1 MSNRPLRFIHAADF
15 HLEQPPSG
23 IAAVPDALR
32 ELFLES
38 AWLAAEKVFEVVLS
52 EEAEF
57 LVLCGDLLSPL
68 KTGPRGPLFLSEQFE
83 RLAQRA
89 IPVYWAAGRV
99 DPPELWP
106 SAVPLPKNV
115 HVFPVGR
122 PEAINYDR
130 DGVPAV
136 RLVGASRLRGRKMCA
151 SEFEPDPAGLFTIA
165 AVHGSVASES
175 LRAPTSI
182 TGPWAETIRATRC
195 SPPPTRPIIR
205 ERPKGAGPINA
216 VRTAARSFKLMR
228 IASFA
233 PR

>member
-68 KTGPRGPLFLSEQFE
+68 KTGPRAALPL
-83 RLAQRA
+83 R
-89 IPVYWAAGRV
+89 
-99 DPPELWP
+99 
-106 SAVPLPKNV
+106 
-115 HVFPVGR
+115 
-122 PEAINYDR
+122 
-130 DGVPAV
+130 
-136 RLVGASRLRGRKMCA
+136 
-151 SEFEPDPAGLFTIA
+151 
-165 AVHGSVASES
+165 
-175 LRAPTSI
+175 
-182 TGPWAETIRATRC
+182 
-195 SPPPTRPIIR
+195 
-205 ERPKGAGPINA
+205 A
-216 VRTAARSFKLMR
+216 VRTIGPTRDTRVLGGR
-228 IASFA
+228 

>member
-68 KTGPRGPLFLSEQFE
+68 KTGPRGPLFLSEQFK

-106 SAVPLPKNV
+106 SAVPLPKRARLSGWPAGSNQLRSRRRSCGATG
-115 HVFPVGR
+115 GR
-122 PEAINYDR
+122 QP
-130 DGVPAV
+130 
-136 RLVGASRLRGRKMCA
+136 ASRSQDA
-151 SEFEPDPAGLFTIA
+151 EQVEPDPAGLFTIA

-175 LRAPTSI
+175 LRARHRLLGLGRKPYAQHAVHRPPH
-182 TGPWAETIRATRC
+182 GPLSGNAPRA
-195 SPPPTRPIIR
+195 P
-205 ERPKGAGPINA
+205 
-216 VRTAARSFKLMR
+216 ARSMR
-228 IASFA
+228 CARLHARSS
-233 PR
+233 